1 MDGLIRKHVPE
12 ADMLPD
18 LPIPSAVGTMEVA
31 VDHPLAR
38 DERILLVLDK
48 VVAHRTVDK
57 VGDYSHV
64 LLGTQA
70 VFGTDHG
77 PMNT

>member
-1 MDGLIRKHVPE
+1 MDGFIRKHVPE

-31 VDHPLAR
+31 VGHPLAWDKR
-38 DERILLVLDK
+38 VLLVLNK
-48 VVAHRTVDK
+48 VVAHRVVDQ

-64 LLGTQA
+64 LLGTQT